1 MAGEI
6 PCSEYAT
13 PRSQIGYFYKTKGIN
28 WTCRVSVPPD
38 PNEFI
43 GQITVGWKE
52 QPPGGID
59 KVETHYLNIASD
71 MLIKVK

>member
-1 MAGEI
+1 
-6 PCSEYAT
+6 
-13 PRSQIGYFYKTKGIN
+13 
-28 WTCRVSVPPD
+28 VPPD

-52 QPPGGID
+52 QPPLGIE
-59 KVETHYLNIASD
+59 KVEKHYLHIASD